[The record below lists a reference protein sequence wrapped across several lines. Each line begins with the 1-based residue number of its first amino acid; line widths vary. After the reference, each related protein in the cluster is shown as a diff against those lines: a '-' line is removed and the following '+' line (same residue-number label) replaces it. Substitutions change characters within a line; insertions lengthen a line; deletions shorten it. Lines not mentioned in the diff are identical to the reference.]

1 MELMSMRKKKV
12 WIAGCTVFLLL
23 LICTVLS
30 LRVEKMMRIEVET
43 VSPIQCTEEELIDMF
58 TLPVSCFK
66 EDEFGTA
73 LYYVEEQ
80 EGLFGKELYV
90 VKDENAA
97 VMWEE
102 GNKAYIL
109 SQSAR
114 NDQGKLRKIVDY
126 SAWPLEDG
134 DAVVIAGEE

>member
-1 MELMSMRKKKV
+1 
-12 WIAGCTVFLLL
+12 
-23 LICTVLS
+23 
-30 LRVEKMMRIEVET
+30 
-43 VSPIQCTEEELIDMF
+43 MF

-73 LYYVEEQ
+73 LYYVEER

>member
-1 MELMSMRKKKV
+1 MRKKKV

-73 LYYVEEQ
+73 LYYVEER
-80 EGLFGKELYV
+80 EGLFGCCKGRECCCNV
-90 VKDENAA
+90 
-97 VMWEE
+97 
-102 GNKAYIL
+102 G
-109 SQSAR
+109 R
-114 NDQGKLRKIVDY
+114 GK
-126 SAWPLEDG
+126 
-134 DAVVIAGEE
+134 

>member
-1 MELMSMRKKKV
+1 MRKKKV

-73 LYYVEEQ
+73 LYYV
-80 EGLFGKELYV
+80 
-90 VKDENAA
+90 KDENAA

>member
-1 MELMSMRKKKV
+1 MNIEGRNMEFKRELADSIEKDV
-12 WIAGCTVFLLL
+12 VSFLNTLGGEIYIGIDDDGAVVGVDDPDAVQL
-23 LICTVLS
+23 ALND
-30 LRVEKMMRIEVET
+30 RIKNNIRPET
-43 VSPIQCTEEELIDMF
+43 L
-58 TLPVSCFK
+58 
-66 EDEFGTA
+66 G
-73 LYYVEEQ
+73 LYDIHVEER